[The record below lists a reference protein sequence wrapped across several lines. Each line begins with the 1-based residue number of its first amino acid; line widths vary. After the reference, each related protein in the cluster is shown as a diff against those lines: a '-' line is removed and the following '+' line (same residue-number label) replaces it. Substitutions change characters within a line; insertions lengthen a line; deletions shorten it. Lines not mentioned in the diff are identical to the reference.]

1 MDCII
6 CRYGELALKGKNRG
20 IFERKLVDN
29 IKDCVRRSSIDGV
42 VKKSS
47 GRVFVFTKDRT
58 AVNSLKRVFGLV
70 SLSPAVAVDCDKEK
84 IKQAVV
90 AYLEELSP
98 KKGTSFR
105 ITSKRANKTL
115 PFDSRELNTYVG
127 GFIESNFDLKVEL
140 SNPELEICIDIRET
154 AFIFHE
160 TLPCF
165 GGLPLGTGGKVA
177 CIMEDEKSVLAAWLM
192 MRRGVAVFP
201 IVLKKVDLSLLTNY
215 DYGFSLVVKDIISID
230 EINSIV
236 QEHDYKA
243 VVVGDTIDNFGKERY
258 SKIDSVVLYPLISY
272 GAEEISSMLERLR

>member
-20 IFERKLVDN
+20 EFERRLVDN
-29 IKDCVRRSSIDGV
+29 IKDCVKRNKIDGV

-47 GRVFVFTKDRT
+47 GRVFVFTKEEK

-70 SLSPAVAVDCDKEK
+70 SLSPAVVVDADKEK

-90 AYLEELSP
+90 DYLNVLSP

-105 ITSKRANKTL
+105 ITSKRANKDL
-115 PFDSRELNTYVG
+115 PFDSRELNTYIG
-127 GFIESNFDLKVEL
+127 SFIEENFGLEVDLG
-140 SNPELEICIDIRET
+140 SPELEMCIDIRET

-160 TLPCF
+160 TVQCL

-177 CIMEDEKSVLAAWLM
+177 CIIEDEESVLAAWLM

-201 IVLKKVDLSLLTNY
+201 LILKKVDLSLLRNY
-215 DYGFSLVVKDIISID
+215 DYGFSLVVKNISSVD
-230 EINSIV
+230 EINSTV
-236 QEHDYKA
+236 QEQDYKA
-243 VVVGDTIDNFGKERY
+243 VVVGDTIDDFDKERY
-258 SKIDSVVLYPLISY
+258 KSIGSVVLYPLISY
-272 GAEEISSMLERLR
+272 GKEEISSMLARLR